1 MRSCLVAKPRKRSG
15 APRME
20 PTHSQSPPTV
30 GGTSTLAT
38 GLPPRTSDDPPISVE
53 VLEPGLVH
61 IKHALGRDAQL
72 ALAEVAM
79 ARGNHPTDGFWRPPT
94 EDGAPRVL
102 NCSVS
107 MSRGRV
113 FDAVGRF
120 PASFVEACGAAV
132 RTARAADPHM
142 PAMDPTHLLMVY
154 YESGRGIFWHKDNA
168 RNDGRNDHPVV
179 SFSLGNRCSFS
190 VQHNWSW
197 GDNPRK
203 GVKRT
208 IILESGD
215 ALLFGG
221 ACRYIHHSVTGVK
234 RNTAP
239 PWLPML
245 KDKRL
250 NLTFRDAPEVAGE
263 EHSTYKY
270 FTPSE
275 GKKKTK
281 KRLRVE
287 DVGAGPSSQETV
299 ADE

>member
-1 MRSCLVAKPRKRSG
+1 
-15 APRME
+15 
-20 PTHSQSPPTV
+20 
-30 GGTSTLAT
+30 
-38 GLPPRTSDDPPISVE
+38 
-53 VLEPGLVH
+53 
-61 IKHALGRDAQL
+61 
-72 ALAEVAM
+72 
-79 ARGNHPTDGFWRPPT
+79 
-94 EDGAPRVL
+94 
-102 NCSVS
+102 
-107 MSRGRV
+107 
-113 FDAVGRF
+113 
-120 PASFVEACGAAV
+120 
-132 RTARAADPHM
+132 M

>member
-1 MRSCLVAKPRKRSG
+1 MERASG
-15 APRME
+15 ALA
-20 PTHSQSPPTV
+20 PTNSQTPPTV

-38 GLPPRTSDDPPISVE
+38 GLPPRTSDDPPITVE
-53 VLEPGLVH
+53 VLEPGPVH
-61 IKHALGRDAQL
+61 IKHALGRDAQV

-79 ARGNHPTDGFWRPPT
+79 ARGNHPTDGFWRPPA

-102 NCSVS
+102 NCSVPN
-107 MSRGRV
+107 SRGRV
-113 FDAVGRF
+113 FDAIGRF
-120 PASFVEACGAAV
+120 PAAFVEACAASV

-154 YESGRGIFWHKDNA
+154 YESGRGIFWHKDSA

-179 SFSLGNRCSFS
+179 SFSLGNRCSFK
-190 VQHNWSW
+190 VCHNWSW
-197 GDNPRK
+197 AANP
-203 GVKRT
+203 KRGEKRE

-287 DVGAGPSSQETV
+287 DVGAGPSSQETDT
-299 ADE
+299 AE

>member
-1 MRSCLVAKPRKRSG
+1 
-15 APRME
+15 ME
-20 PTHSQSPPTV
+20 SHAQTPPTQTPPTV
-30 GGTSTLAT
+30 VGTAPSSS
-38 GLPPRTSDDPPISVE
+38 GLPPRTTDDPPISVE

-61 IKHALGRDAQL
+61 IKNALGRDAQV

-79 ARGNHPTDGFWRPPT
+79 ARGNHPTDGFWRPA

-102 NCSVS
+102 NCSVPN
-107 MSRGRV
+107 SRGRV
-113 FDAVGRF
+113 FDAIGRF
-120 PASFVEACGAAV
+120 PAAFVDACAASV

-154 YESGRGIFWHKDNA
+154 YEKGKGIFWHKDNA

-197 GDNPRK
+197 AATPRR
-203 GVKRT
+203 GEKRT

-299 ADE
+299 AEE

>member
-1 MRSCLVAKPRKRSG
+1 
-15 APRME
+15 ME
-20 PTHSQSPPTV
+20 PHAQTPPTPS
-30 GGTSTLAT
+30 GTSGPSSPTPS
-38 GLPPRTSDDPPISVE
+38 GLPPRTSDDPPITVE

-61 IKHALGRDAQL
+61 IKHALGRDAQV

-113 FDAVGRF
+113 FDAIGRF

-190 VQHNWSW
+190 VQHKWSFAAMKERP
-197 GDNPRK
+197 GE
-203 GVKRT
+203 VRT

-245 KDKRL
+245 KDRRL

-299 ADE
+299 AEE

>member
-1 MRSCLVAKPRKRSG
+1 M
-15 APRME
+15 
-20 PTHSQSPPTV
+20 
-30 GGTSTLAT
+30 AT
-38 GLPPRTSDDPPISVE
+38 GLPPRTSDDPPITVE

-61 IKHALGRDAQL
+61 IKNALGRDAQV

-79 ARGNHPTDGFWRPPT
+79 ARGNHPTDGFWRPA

-102 NCSVS
+102 NCSVPN
-107 MSRGRV
+107 SRGRV
-113 FDAVGRF
+113 FDAIGRF
-120 PASFVEACGAAV
+120 PTTFVEACATSV

-154 YESGRGIFWHKDNA
+154 YEKGKGIFWHKDNA

-197 GDNPRK
+197 AATPRR
-203 GVKRT
+203 GEKRT

-245 KDKRL
+245 KDRRL

-287 DVGAGPSSQETV
+287 DVGASSQETV
-299 ADE
+299 AEE

>member
-1 MRSCLVAKPRKRSG
+1 
-15 APRME
+15 ME
-20 PTHSQSPPTV
+20 PHAQTPPTPS
-30 GGTSTLAT
+30 GTS
-38 GLPPRTSDDPPISVE
+38 GLPPRTSDDPPITIE

-61 IKHALGRDAQL
+61 IKNALGRDAQV

-79 ARGNHPTDGFWRPPT
+79 ARGNHPTDGFWRPA

-102 NCSVS
+102 NCSVPN
-107 MSRGRV
+107 SRGRV
-113 FDAVGRF
+113 FDAIGRF
-120 PASFVEACGAAV
+120 PAAFVEACAASV

-190 VQHNWSW
+190 VLHNWSYAAMKE
-197 GDNPRK
+197 RK
-203 GVKRT
+203 GEMRT

-263 EHSTYKY
+263 EHTTYKY

-275 GKKKTK
+275 GKKKSK

-299 ADE
+299 AEE

>member
-1 MRSCLVAKPRKRSG
+1 
-15 APRME
+15 ME
-20 PTHSQSPPTV
+20 PHAQTPPTPS
-30 GGTSTLAT
+30 GTSGPSSPTPS
-38 GLPPRTSDDPPISVE
+38 GLPPRTSDDPPITVE

-61 IKHALGRDAQL
+61 IKNALGRDAQV

-79 ARGNHPTDGFWRPPT
+79 ARGNHPTDGFWRPA

-102 NCSVS
+102 NCSVPN
-107 MSRGRV
+107 SRGRV
-113 FDAVGRF
+113 FDAIGRF
-120 PASFVEACGAAV
+120 PTTFVEACATSV

-154 YESGRGIFWHKDNA
+154 YEKGKGIFWHKDNA

-179 SFSLGNRCSFS
+179 SFSLGNRCSFQ
-190 VQHNWSW
+190 VCHNWSW
-197 GDNPRK
+197 AATPRR
-203 GVKRT
+203 GEKRT

-245 KDKRL
+245 KDRRL
-250 NLTFRDAPEVAGE
+250 NLPFRDAPEVAGE

-275 GKKKTK
+275 GKKKSK

-287 DVGAGPSSQETV
+287 DVGASSQET
-299 ADE
+299 AAEE

>member
-1 MRSCLVAKPRKRSG
+1 
-15 APRME
+15 ME
-20 PTHSQSPPTV
+20 PTHSQTPPTV

-38 GLPPRTSDDPPISVE
+38 GLPPRTADDPPITVE

-61 IKHALGRDAQL
+61 IKHALGRDAQV

-79 ARGNHPTDGFWRPPT
+79 ARGNHPTDGFWRPAT

-102 NCSVS
+102 NCSVP

-113 FDAVGRF
+113 FDAIGRF
-120 PASFVEACGAAV
+120 PAAFVEACAASV

-190 VQHNWSW
+190 VLHNWSYAAMKE
-197 GDNPRK
+197 RK
-203 GVKRT
+203 GEMRT

-275 GKKKTK
+275 GKKKSK

-299 ADE
+299 AEE

>member
-1 MRSCLVAKPRKRSG
+1 
-15 APRME
+15 
-20 PTHSQSPPTV
+20 
-30 GGTSTLAT
+30 
-38 GLPPRTSDDPPISVE
+38 
-53 VLEPGLVH
+53 
-61 IKHALGRDAQL
+61 
-72 ALAEVAM
+72 M
-79 ARGNHPTDGFWRPPT
+79 ARGNHPTDGFWRPA

-102 NCSVS
+102 NCSVPN
-107 MSRGRV
+107 SRGRV
-113 FDAVGRF
+113 FDAIGRF
-120 PASFVEACGAAV
+120 PAAFVEACAASV

-154 YESGRGIFWHKDNA
+154 YEKGKGIFWHKDNA

-197 GDNPRK
+197 AATPRR
-203 GVKRT
+203 GEKRT

-275 GKKKTK
+275 GKKKSK

-299 ADE
+299 AEE

>member
-1 MRSCLVAKPRKRSG
+1 MA
-15 APRME
+15 A
-20 PTHSQSPPTV
+20 
-30 GGTSTLAT
+30 A
-38 GLPPRTSDDPPISVE
+38 
-53 VLEPGLVH
+53 
-61 IKHALGRDAQL
+61 
-72 ALAEVAM
+72 VAM
-79 ARGNHPTDGFWRPPT
+79 ARGREDDRGFWR
-94 EDGAPRVL
+94 DGEL
-102 NCSVS
+102 NSSKSCQ
-107 MSRGRV
+107 RGRV
-113 FDAVGRF
+113 FDAIETYDASLVGLC
-120 PASFVEACGAAV
+120 AAAV
-132 RTARAADPHM
+132 ADARAADSAM
-142 PAMDPTHLLMVY
+142 PDMTPSHLLMVY

-197 GDNPRK
+197 AATPRR
-203 GVKRT
+203 GEKRT

-287 DVGAGPSSQETV
+287 DVGASSQETV
-299 ADE
+299 AEE

>member
-1 MRSCLVAKPRKRSG
+1 
-15 APRME
+15 ME
-20 PTHSQSPPTV
+20 PAHAQTPPTPS
-30 GGTSTLAT
+30 GTSGTSGT
-38 GLPPRTSDDPPISVE
+38 SDTSGLPPRTTDDPPITVE

-61 IKHALGRDAQL
+61 IKHALGRDAQV

-179 SFSLGNRCSFS
+179 SFSLGNRCSFQ
-190 VQHNWSW
+190 VCHNWSW
-197 GDNPRK
+197 ADTPRR
-203 GVKRT
+203 GEKRT

-287 DVGAGPSSQETV
+287 DVGASSQETV
-299 ADE
+299 VEE

>member
-1 MRSCLVAKPRKRSG
+1 
-15 APRME
+15 ME
-20 PTHSQSPPTV
+20 PHAQTPPTV
-30 GGTSTLAT
+30 VGTAPSSS
-38 GLPPRTSDDPPISVE
+38 GLPPRTTDDPPITVE

-61 IKHALGRDAQL
+61 IKHALGRDAQV

-79 ARGNHPTDGFWRPPT
+79 ARGNHPTDGFWRPA

-102 NCSVS
+102 NCSVPN
-107 MSRGRV
+107 SRGRV
-113 FDAVGRF
+113 FDAIGRF
-120 PASFVEACGAAV
+120 PTTFVEACATSV

-154 YESGRGIFWHKDNA
+154 YESGKGIFWHKDNA

-197 GDNPRK
+197 AATPRR
-203 GVKRT
+203 GEKRT

-245 KDKRL
+245 KDRRL

-270 FTPSE
+270 FTPGES
-275 GKKKTK
+275 KKKTK

-299 ADE
+299 AEE

>member
-1 MRSCLVAKPRKRSG
+1 M
-15 APRME
+15 
-20 PTHSQSPPTV
+20 
-30 GGTSTLAT
+30 AT
-38 GLPPRTSDDPPISVE
+38 GLPPRTSDDPPITVE

-61 IKHALGRDAQL
+61 IKNALGRDAQV

-79 ARGNHPTDGFWRPPT
+79 ARGNHPTDGFWRPA

-102 NCSVS
+102 NCSVPN
-107 MSRGRV
+107 SRGRV
-113 FDAVGRF
+113 FDAIGRF
-120 PASFVEACGAAV
+120 PTTFVEACATSV

-154 YESGRGIFWHKDNA
+154 YEKGKGIFWHKDNA

-197 GDNPRK
+197 AATPRR
-203 GVKRT
+203 GEKRT

-287 DVGAGPSSQETV
+287 DVGASSQETV
-299 ADE
+299 AEE